1 ALRLRRIMNRYRV
14 TYSYSGQVTEWVEA
28 ETEEDAAACPK
39 ALERADESIG
49 ANLLISDIVVR
60 KE

>member
-1 ALRLRRIMNRYRV
+1 MNRYRV